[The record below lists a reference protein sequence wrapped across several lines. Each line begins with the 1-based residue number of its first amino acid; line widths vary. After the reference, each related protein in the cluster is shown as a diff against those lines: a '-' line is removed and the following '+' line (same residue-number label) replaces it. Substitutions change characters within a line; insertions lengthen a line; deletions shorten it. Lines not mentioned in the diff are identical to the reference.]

1 MANPLNG
8 SNIVLGVTGS
18 IACYKAADL
27 ASKLTQLGAEV
38 NVILSHGASN
48 FITPL
53 TFRSLTHRPVTTN
66 MYDIESEMA
75 VEHVGLA
82 QQADLI
88 LIAPATANLIAKVA
102 HGLADDALTSTI
114 LATSSPVAIAPA
126 METHMYT
133 NPATQDN
140 LRILIERGIA
150 ILGPGEG
157 RLASGS
163 MGMGRLI
170 DVPDII
176 DSIYSIL
183 GKKGDLAGRSI
194 VVSAGGT
201 QEPIDPVRVI
211 TNHSSGKMGFAIAK
225 AARDRGANVTLITAP
240 TALADPGGITTKHVV
255 TVAEMRKAVLES
267 CTNANALIMAA
278 AVSDYRPD
286 NVASQK
292 IKKTRDDG
300 TLDLSLVKNPDF
312 FLEVPE
318 GVLRIGFAAE
328 SEHMLENA
336 KEKLKAK
343 NMAFIV
349 ANDITGTDSGFNVDT
364 NRVSILDKSGAI
376 EELPLMTKYEVGH
389 EILDRVAKLLSK
401 TP

>member
-1 MANPLNG
+1 MNNPLHG
-8 SNIVLGVTGS
+8 SKIVLGVTGS

-27 ASKLTQLGAEV
+27 ASKLTQQGAEV

-53 TFRSLTHRPVTTN
+53 TFRSLTHRPVTTD
-66 MYDIESEMA
+66 MYDIDSEMA
-75 VEHVGLA
+75 VEHVALA

-88 LIAPATANLIAKVA
+88 LVAPATANLIAKVA

-114 LATSSPVAIAPA
+114 LATSSPVAVAPA

-140 LRILIERGIA
+140 LRILSGRGIA

-157 RLASGS
+157 RLASGA

-170 DVPDII
+170 EVPQII
-176 DSIYSIL
+176 DSICSIL
-183 GKKGDLAGRSI
+183 GKKGDLAGRTI

-211 TNHSSGKMGFAIAK
+211 TNHSSGKMGYAIAQ
-225 AARDRGANVTLITAP
+225 AARDRGANVTLVTAP
-240 TALADPGGITTKHVV
+240 TALPDPGGMTTKHVV
-255 TVAEMRKAVLES
+255 TVADMRKAVLES
-267 CTNANALIMAA
+267 CKGADALVMAA

-286 NVASQK
+286 NVSSQK
-292 IKKTRDDG
+292 IKKGSADG
-300 TLDLSLVKNPDF
+300 SLGLSLVKNPDF
-312 FLEVPE
+312 FLEIPE

-328 SEHMLENA
+328 SEDLLENA
-336 KEKLKAK
+336 KKKLKSK
-343 NMAFIV
+343 SMAFIV
-349 ANDITGTDSGFNVDT
+349 ANDITATDSGFNVDT
-364 NRVSILDKSGAI
+364 NKVSILDKSGKI

-389 EILDRVAKLLSK
+389 EILDRITGLLPK
-401 TP
+401 VP

>member
-349 ANDITGTDSGFNVDT
+349 ANDITGTDSGFNVDN

>member
-38 NVILSHGASN
+38 NVILSQGASN

-88 LIAPATANLIAKVA
+88 LIAPATANLIAKGA

>member
-1 MANPLNG
+1 
-8 SNIVLGVTGS
+8 
-18 IACYKAADL
+18 
-27 ASKLTQLGAEV
+27 
-38 NVILSHGASN
+38 
-48 FITPL
+48 
-53 TFRSLTHRPVTTN
+53 
-66 MYDIESEMA
+66 
-75 VEHVGLA
+75 
-82 QQADLI
+82 
-88 LIAPATANLIAKVA
+88 
-102 HGLADDALTSTI
+102 
-114 LATSSPVAIAPA
+114 
-126 METHMYT
+126 
-133 NPATQDN
+133 
-140 LRILIERGIA
+140 
-150 ILGPGEG
+150 
-157 RLASGS
+157 
-163 MGMGRLI
+163 
-170 DVPDII
+170 
-176 DSIYSIL
+176 
-183 GKKGDLAGRSI
+183 
-194 VVSAGGT
+194 
-201 QEPIDPVRVI
+201 
-211 TNHSSGKMGFAIAK
+211 GKMGFAIAK

-389 EILDRVAKLLSK
+389 
-401 TP
+401 

>member
-1 MANPLNG
+1 MNNPLHG
-8 SNIVLGVTGS
+8 TKIVLGVTGS

-27 ASKLTQLGAEV
+27 ASKLTQQGAEV

-53 TFRSLTHRPVTTN
+53 TFRSLTHRPVTTD
-66 MYDIESEMA
+66 MYDLDSEMA
-75 VEHVGLA
+75 VEHVALA
-82 QQADLI
+82 QEADLI
-88 LIAPATANLIAKVA
+88 LVAPATANLIAKVA

-114 LATSSPVAIAPA
+114 LATSSPVAVAPA

-140 LRILIERGIA
+140 LRILIERGIS

-328 SEHMLENA
+328 SEHLLENA

-364 NRVSILDKSGAI
+364 NRVSILDKSGVI

-389 EILDRVAKLLSK
+389 EILDRVAKLLSR

>member
-38 NVILSHGASN
+38 NVILSLGASN